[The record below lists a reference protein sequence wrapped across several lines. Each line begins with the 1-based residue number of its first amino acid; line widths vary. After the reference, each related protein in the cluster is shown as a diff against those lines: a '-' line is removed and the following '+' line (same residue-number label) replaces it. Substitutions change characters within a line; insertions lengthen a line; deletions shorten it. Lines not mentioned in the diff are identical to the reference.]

1 MNHIEAAARLGLPVT
16 EIRDVNDSPAGDIVV
31 TTDGVAY
38 IVVPDDNPD
47 SEGKTGV
54 MYLAAPHERYA
65 DVFPVYAAPS
75 DDDEVE
81 RDGGVLSKADLI
93 ARARELGIDANGKW
107 GEKKLIA
114 AIADA
119 EAGGT
124 GKPAGDGSDPDPAD
138 ADRAA
143 LEAEALELGIDNAAE
158 LSDDELVEAVE
169 IARGG

>member
-1 MNHIEAAARLGLPVT
+1 MNHIEAAARLGLPVS

-38 IVVPDDNPD
+38 IVVPEDNPD
-47 SEGKTGV
+47 SEGKTGL
-54 MYLAAPHERYA
+54 MYLSAPHDRYG
-65 DVFPVYAAPS
+65 DTFPVYAAPV

-81 RDGGVLSKADLI
+81 RDSGVLSKADLI
-93 ARARELGIDANGKW
+93 ARAKELGIDANGKW
-107 GEKKLIA
+107 GEKKLLA

-124 GKPAGDGSDPDPAD
+124 GNPAGSDPDPA
-138 ADRAA
+138 AA
-143 LEAEALELGIDNAAE
+143 EREALVAEALELGIDNADE
-158 LSDDELVEAVE
+158 LSDEELVEAVE